1 MLVGLSHRLEI
12 RIDDERMELL
22 RTEAKK
28 KRRTIGAIIRE
39 AIDKHLSERVV
50 AERLAAVEALAKL
63 DLPVSSPAQMKKEF
77 LEGYYCD
84 TEGVHRRERS
94 HVRGRKR

>member
-1 MLVGLSHRLEI
+1 MIVGLSHRLEI
-12 RIDDERMELL
+12 RIDDERMDLL
-22 RTEAKK
+22 RTEARKN
-28 KRRTIGAIIRE
+28 RRTIGAVIRD
-39 AIDKHLSERVV
+39 AIDKHLKVRVV
-50 AERLAAVEALAKL
+50 AERLKAVEALGKM

-94 HVRGRKR
+94 HARGRKR